1 MIRQIIFIIIFIGG
15 YLSSSVFAV
24 GQGSSYTFLK
34 EPAIKWND
42 ERLQGEVKNAP
53 VKNLITELL
62 QRTGTEDTFWE
73 VNGNLEGSM
82 SISFDNLTI
91 DESIKKIMRHN
102 RFNYTLIFDERQPRD
117 TNSFQRIKELA
128 IYRKDQT
135 IRFSRTAKQI
145 PSTEVI
151 SSPGTSKPVIGKP
164 ADSLPAAP
172 LAAKSTVRNTPRSE
186 PTNEEIEGIDEEMRA
201 IADEL
206 LAEEKISQEEY
217 DALIGEIEAEE

>member
-15 YLSSSVFAV
+15 YLSSSVSAV
-24 GQGSSYTFLK
+24 GQGPSYRFLK

-42 ERLQGEVKNAP
+42 ERLKGEVKNAP

-62 QRTGTEDTFWE
+62 QRTGTKDTSWE
-73 VNGNLEGSM
+73 VNGNLEGNI

-117 TNSFQRIKELA
+117 AKSFQRIKELA
-128 IYRKDQT
+128 IYQKDQT
-135 IRFSRTAKQI
+135 IRFSRTARQI
-145 PSTEVI
+145 PSSTVK
-151 SSPGTSKPVIGKP
+151 SYPGTSKPVTGKP
-164 ADSLPAAP
+164 ADPLSAVP
-172 LAAKSTVRNTPRSE
+172 LAAKSIVRNTPRSE
-186 PTNEEIEGIDEEMRA
+186 PIKEEIEGIDEEMRA

-217 DALIGEIEAEE
+217 DAMIREIEAEK